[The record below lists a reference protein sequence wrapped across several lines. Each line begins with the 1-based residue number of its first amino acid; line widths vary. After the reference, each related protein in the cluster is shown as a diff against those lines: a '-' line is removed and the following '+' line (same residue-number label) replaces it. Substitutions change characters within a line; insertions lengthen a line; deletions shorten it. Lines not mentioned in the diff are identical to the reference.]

1 MYVCHASPALSHY
14 LFLHSLPVLLISSL
28 PFPLLYDLS
37 VLNTSPSPSPS
48 FDTIRLHLTL
58 HSHSLFSSLFSVI
71 KSLNIVNL
79 FFLNAGV
86 WFDHQTVGADRP
98 VSEER
103 WWEFDVMRCDAVSCH
118 VVPTSIT
125 LLYLFIIQSYLALLS
140 DHSLSTSTTLWFL
153 SQCRTLPPLH
163 NPHSHYS

>member
-1 MYVCHASPALSHY
+1 MFSQLNPLPYPPYFFSLLTPSFSSHPSHPSPMPCRSLLGLLTASIMEVASNFQNVAFQLVRSIVDAKIIVPEVSTHVCMYVCHASPALSHY

-86 WFDHQTVGADRP
+86 
-98 VSEER
+98 
-103 WWEFDVMRCDAVSCH
+103 
-118 VVPTSIT
+118 
-125 LLYLFIIQSYLALLS
+125 
-140 DHSLSTSTTLWFL
+140 
-153 SQCRTLPPLH
+153 
-163 NPHSHYS
+163 